1 MSGSS
6 LHKFTVVLLVL
17 GCLGLV
23 LVIITVVLVIVRC
36 CSAAVLQLLY
46 KLSPSVCSRRR
57 QGAEQEVVVGVVD
70 TSYVVGQDYRP
81 HNLYSGDTASTA
93 SIASI
98 ASTASLEATIHP
110 GGRGGRVYEHLD

>member
-1 MSGSS
+1 M
-6 LHKFTVVLLVL
+6 
-17 GCLGLV
+17 
-23 LVIITVVLVIVRC
+23 
-36 CSAAVLQLLY
+36 
-46 KLSPSVCSRRR
+46 CSRRR

-81 HNLYSGDTASTA
+81 HNLYSGDTAS
-93 SIASI
+93 I

>member
-1 MSGSS
+1 M
-6 LHKFTVVLLVL
+6 
-17 GCLGLV
+17 
-23 LVIITVVLVIVRC
+23 
-36 CSAAVLQLLY
+36 A
-46 KLSPSVCSRRR
+46 
-57 QGAEQEVVVGVVD
+57 D

-98 ASTASLEATIHP
+98 ASIASTASLEATIHP

>member
-1 MSGSS
+1 M
-6 LHKFTVVLLVL
+6 
-17 GCLGLV
+17 
-23 LVIITVVLVIVRC
+23 
-36 CSAAVLQLLY
+36 
-46 KLSPSVCSRRR
+46 CSRRR

-81 HNLYSGDTASTA
+81 HNLYSGDTGSV
-93 SIASI
+93 ASI

>member
-1 MSGSS
+1 M
-6 LHKFTVVLLVL
+6 
-17 GCLGLV
+17 
-23 LVIITVVLVIVRC
+23 
-36 CSAAVLQLLY
+36 
-46 KLSPSVCSRRR
+46 CSRSR
-57 QGAEQEVVVGVVD
+57 QGAEQEVVGVAD

-81 HNLYSGDTASTA
+81 HNLYSGDTA

>member
-1 MSGSS
+1 M
-6 LHKFTVVLLVL
+6 
-17 GCLGLV
+17 
-23 LVIITVVLVIVRC
+23 
-36 CSAAVLQLLY
+36 
-46 KLSPSVCSRRR
+46 CSRRR

-81 HNLYSGDTASTA
+81 HNLYSGDSASSAST
-93 SIASI
+93 ASI